1 MSSRNRKVVLY
12 LSHSAGLYGAEL
24 CLLTLVARLDKTR
37 FLPIVILPNNGPL
50 KQKLEELNVIVKV
63 VPSIRAWLTKRSGIQ
78 IFFYF
83 LAVIPFVFVSVWC
96 LRQIVTRYKV
106 DLIHTNSL
114 VVIDGALTAQI
125 SGIPH
130 IWHARELLIPETVFH
145 FLFGPQVALS
155 VIKRLSDQIIAISLG
170 VKQTFCQQNDCS
182 KLIVVHDGTE
192 LETFQP
198 TYAKASIRSQL
209 GIPDDV
215 LLVGEVGRVT
225 TAKGYEDFV
234 TAAAIVKKII
244 PNVAFIGIGG
254 RSKLDI
260 VYEQKILKL
269 TNKYNL
275 QDSFK
280 LVGYR
285 DDVPVIMSAL
295 DLLVLPSRS
304 EPLGLVLMEAMAAG
318 KPVIGTKVG
327 GIPEIIED
335 GVTGLLVPPQSPD
348 KLAEAIITI
357 LQNRSLARQMGEAG
371 RQRVRERFSADQ
383 HVAKIQEIYEELCSS
398 KRRGPARG

>member
-1 MSSRNRKVVLY
+1 MSSHNRKVILY

-50 KQKLEELNVIVKV
+50 KQRLEELNVIVEV
-63 VPSIRAWLTKRSGIQ
+63 VSSIRAWLTKRSGIQ
-78 IFFYF
+78 TFFYF
-83 LAVIPFVFVSVWC
+83 LAMIPFVFVSVWR

-125 SGIPH
+125 SGVPH
-130 IWHARELLIPETVFH
+130 IWHARELLIPETVFY
-145 FLFGPQVALS
+145 FLFGPRVALS
-155 VIKRLSDQIIAISLG
+155 VIKRLSDQIIAISFG
-170 VKQTFCQQNDCS
+170 VKQTFCHQNDCS
-182 KLIVVHDGTE
+182 KLIVVHDGIE
-192 LETFQP
+192 LETLQP

-225 TAKGYEDFV
+225 AAKGYEDFV
-234 TAAAIVKKII
+234 AAAAIVKKTI
-244 PNVAFIGIGG
+244 PNVTFIGIGG
-254 RSKLDI
+254 SSKLDI
-260 VYEQKILKL
+260 VYEQKILNL
-269 TNKYNL
+269 INSYNL

-280 LVGYR
+280 LIGYR
-285 DDVPVIMSAL
+285 DDVSAIMSAL
-295 DLLVLPSRS
+295 DLLVLPSRL
-304 EPLGLVLMEAMAAG
+304 EPFGLVLLEAMAAG

-335 GVTGLLVPPQSPD
+335 GVTGLLVPPRSPD
-348 KLAEAIITI
+348 DLAQAIIRI
-357 LQNRSLARQMGEAG
+357 LQDPDLTHRMGATG
-371 RQRVRERFSADQ
+371 RERVKARFSLERC
-383 HVAKIQEIYEELCSS
+383 VAEVQKIYEELVGEGQATVC
-398 KRRGPARG
+398 

>member
-1 MSSRNRKVVLY
+1 MSSHNRKVVLY

-37 FLPIVILPNNGPL
+37 FLPIVILPSNGPL

-78 IFFYF
+78 TFFYF
-83 LAVIPFVFVSVWC
+83 LAVIPFVFASVWR

-114 VVIDGALTAQI
+114 VVIDGALAAQI
-125 SGIPH
+125 SGVPH
-130 IWHARELLIPETVFH
+130 VWHARELLIPETVFH
-145 FLFGPQVALS
+145 FLFGPRVALS
-155 VIKRLSDQIIAISLG
+155 VIKRLSDQIIAISFG
-170 VKQTFCQQNDCS
+170 VKQTFCHQNDCS
-182 KLIVVHDGTE
+182 KLIVIHDGIE
-192 LETFQP
+192 LETLQP

-225 TAKGYEDFV
+225 AAKGYEDFV
-234 TAAAIVKKII
+234 AAAAIVKKTI
-244 PNVAFIGIGG
+244 PNVTFIGIGG
-254 RSKLDI
+254 SSKLDI
-260 VYEQKILKL
+260 VYEQKILNL
-269 TNKYNL
+269 INSYNL

-280 LVGYR
+280 LIGYR
-285 DDVPVIMSAL
+285 DDVSAIMSAL
-295 DLLVLPSRS
+295 DLLVLPSRL
-304 EPLGLVLMEAMAAG
+304 EPFGLVLLEAMAAG

-335 GVTGLLVPPQSPD
+335 GVTGLLVPPRSPD
-348 KLAEAIITI
+348 DLAQAIISI
-357 LQNRSLARQMGEAG
+357 LQDPDLTHRMGATG
-371 RQRVRERFSADQ
+371 RERVKARFSLERC
-383 HVAKIQEIYEELCSS
+383 VAEVQKIYEELVGEGQATVC
-398 KRRGPARG
+398 